1 MGKIKVLPGDVVAKI
16 AAGQVIERP
25 ANVIKELVEN
35 SLDAGATAIR
45 IELEESGFKKIAV
58 FDNGEGM
65 TREDLEICVF
75 PHSTSKIST
84 HEDLQQILTLG
95 FRGEALNSIASVAGL
110 TIYSK
115 TKDQDYGFRIDIQG
129 GEVLNISPEPM
140 NNGTAVVV
148 ADLFYNIPAR
158 KQFLTNKNYEYT
170 QIVDVLTLLALSRV
184 DIAFAFYN
192 NDKEVFTLPKNQT
205 FEDRIELLLGENILH
220 NFVKA
225 EHSSQNSQITGFLS
239 KPNYCFKTNKKQI
252 LFVNG
257 RSVAPSAISTEI
269 RDFYGNLIEFRM
281 HPVFILNL
289 TLDASTLDVNV
300 HPRKESVRFL
310 NSAQLFD
317 NLKAAVT
324 SALQKHDLTFIKQG
338 FDSLDSFTVKE
349 AVAQYHAQP
358 NLFSQNSSVNFLQV
372 HNMYVVV
379 ENDKGITLVDQH
391 AAHERIL
398 YEKFLEKFNKGV
410 NGDFEKLSADVI
422 FSLSVGDSALLLNNL
437 EFFEQLGFKIE
448 EFGRNKFRLTHA
460 PAVLH
465 DRNFELI
472 ITDFLADINGEFSN
486 GNIDVADEKTK
497 KALSYLACRSAI
509 KTGDLL
515 SQEQAANLLTVLDMT
530 HSNYTCP
537 HGRPTRV
544 DIPLTEINRFFKR

>member
-45 IELEESGFKKIAV
+45 IELEDSGFKKIAV

-65 TREDLEICVF
+65 IRDDLEICVF

-84 HEDLQQILTLG
+84 HEDLQQISTLG

-110 TIYSK
+110 TIFSK
-115 TKDQDYGFRIDIQG
+115 TQEQDYGFRIDIQG

-140 NNGTAVVV
+140 NNGTAVIVS
-148 ADLFYNIPAR
+148 DLFYNLPAR
-158 KQFLTNKNYEYT
+158 KQFLTNKNYEYA
-170 QIVDVLTLLALSRV
+170 QIVDVLTLLSLSKV
-184 DIAFAFYN
+184 DVGFAFYN
-192 NDKEVFTLPKNQT
+192 NGKEVFTLSKNQA
-205 FEDRIELLLGENILH
+205 FEDRIEILLGEDILN
-220 NFVKA
+220 NFVKT
-225 EHSSQNSQITGFLS
+225 EHFSPNVKINGFLS

-257 RSVAPSAISTEI
+257 RSIAPSAISTEI
-269 RDFYGNLIEFRM
+269 RAFYGNLIEFRM

-289 TLDASTLDVNV
+289 VVDAAALDVNV

-310 NSAQLFD
+310 NSAHIFD
-317 NLKAAVT
+317 TLETAVN
-324 SALQKHDLTFIKQG
+324 SALQSHDLTFIKQG

-349 AVAQYHAQP
+349 SVAQYHAQP
-358 NLFSQNSSVNFLQV
+358 NLFSQNNVQSFLQV
-372 HNMYVVV
+372 HNMYLIV
-379 ENDKGITLVDQH
+379 ENPKGITLIDQH

-398 YEKFLEKFNKGV
+398 YEKFLEKFSKGI
-410 NGDFEKLSADVI
+410 NGEFEKLLTDVT
-422 FSLSVGDSALLLNNL
+422 FSLSVSDSVLLLKNL

-460 PAVLH
+460 PVVLH

-472 ITDFLADINGEFSN
+472 ITDFLADIGGEFSN
-486 GNIDVADEKTK
+486 GRLDVTDEKTK

-509 KTGDLL
+509 KTGDPL
-515 SQEQAANLLTVLDMT
+515 SQEQASNLLAVLDMT
-530 HSNYTCP
+530 HSGYTCP
-537 HGRPTRV
+537 HGRPTRI
-544 DIPLTEINRFFKR
+544 DFPLAEINRFFKR